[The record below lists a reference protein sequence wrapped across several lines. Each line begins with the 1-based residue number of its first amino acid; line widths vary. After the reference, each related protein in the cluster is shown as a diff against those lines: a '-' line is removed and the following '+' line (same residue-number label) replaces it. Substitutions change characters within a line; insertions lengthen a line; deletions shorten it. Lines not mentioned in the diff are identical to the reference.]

1 MLPRIPGDATF
12 ERLAHTGSLPGS
24 VAIHLQ
30 TRPDQ
35 MAPLVLCPGDPDRAR
50 LVAIELL
57 DTATLVTES
66 RGLLGFTGAYRGV
79 PVSVQTT
86 GMGGGSTGIVV
97 HELIELGARLLV
109 RAGTTGALQEE
120 LAPGSLVVAD
130 AAVADDGAGLAMTG
144 GVAPPPDPELTEAL
158 VGAAATSGRPVAR
171 GTIVSTDVFYDLAP
185 GRNEAWQARGIL
197 AVEME
202 AAVLFAVA
210 ARHRARA
217 GCVVTVSNQLVGA
230 NPGWLG
236 AKQRRE
242 AGLDA
247 CRVALDALLAVGAV

>member
-1 MLPRIPGDATF
+1 
-12 ERLAHTGSLPGS
+12 

-35 MAPLVLCPGDPDRAR
+35 QAGLVLCPGDPDRSR
-50 LVAIELL
+50 LVASELL
-57 DTATLVTES
+57 EAAILVTET
-66 RGLLGFTGAYRGV
+66 RGLLGFTGRYRGV
-79 PVSVQTT
+79 PVTVQTT
-86 GMGGGSTGIVV
+86 GMGGGSAGIVV

-109 RAGTTGALQEE
+109 RAGTTGALQEHLE
-120 LAPGSLVVAD
+120 PGSLVVAE

-158 VGAAATSGRPVAR
+158 RTAAEASGRPVAR

-185 GRNEAWQARGIL
+185 GRNEAWRSRGIL

-202 AAVLFAVA
+202 AAVLFALA
-210 ARHRARA
+210 ERHGARA
-217 GCVVTVSNQLVGA
+217 GCILAVSNQLVGRD
-230 NPGWLG
+230 PGWLG
-236 AKQRRE
+236 ARQRGQ

-247 CRVALDALLAVGAV
+247 CRVALDALVAVGDDGSAAR